1 MFAVGGAASLRRY
14 NHPMSASIPPAR
26 RELTQLSATET
37 NALPEDLLRAILSY
51 VSRSGVRELT
61 VLPGRLYGLD
71 ASATAVGN
79 GQRSLKSILR
89 PLRSRVI
96 KCPDDIPLLEDAVA
110 AAGTKCDAK
119 RDVVLLTK
127 SVVLQAPIVLRR
139 KNRSKIKLTIVVA
152 FDKQPTHGA
161 DPTVYLSRPRIAEE
175 EEDEE
180 EETWPPRMCIS
191 NLGRVE
197 LPQARAR
204 ELEYLVPDD
213 CVGDMVCWFDSPPDT
228 SAVSPLRITNVR
240 TDGEGNRYVLA

>member
-1 MFAVGGAASLRRY
+1 
-14 NHPMSASIPPAR
+14 MSASIPPAR

-37 NALPEDLLRAILSY
+37 NALPD
-51 VSRSGVRELT
+51 
-61 VLPGRLYGLD
+61 
-71 ASATAVGN
+71 
-79 GQRSLKSILR
+79 
-89 PLRSRVI
+89 
-96 KCPDDIPLLEDAVA
+96 
-110 AAGTKCDAK
+110 
-119 RDVVLLTK
+119 
-127 SVVLQAPIVLRR
+127 
-139 KNRSKIKLTIVVA
+139 
-152 FDKQPTHGA
+152 THGA

-213 CVGDMVCWFDSPPDT
+213 CVGDMVCRFDSPPDT

>member
-1 MFAVGGAASLRRY
+1 MGLPQRLLPLCGAALKLIRLLVCYRTLASYVCSNLVGGAASLRRY

-96 KCPDDIPLLEDAVA
+96 
-110 AAGTKCDAK
+110 
-119 RDVVLLTK
+119 
-127 SVVLQAPIVLRR
+127 RR
-139 KNRSKIKLTIVVA
+139 T
-152 FDKQPTHGA
+152 
-161 DPTVYLSRPRIAEE
+161 
-175 EEDEE
+175 
-180 EETWPPRMCIS
+180 
-191 NLGRVE
+191 
-197 LPQARAR
+197 RA
-204 ELEYLVPDD
+204 
-213 CVGDMVCWFDSPPDT
+213 
-228 SAVSPLRITNVR
+228 N
-240 TDGEGNRYVLA
+240 

>member
-14 NHPMSASIPPAR
+14 NHPMSASISPAR

-51 VSRSGVRELT
+51 VSRSGARELT
-61 VLPGRLYGLD
+61 VLPGRVYGLD
-71 ASATAVGN
+71 GTATVVGN

-127 SVVLQAPIVLRR
+127 SDDSHA
-139 KNRSKIKLTIVVA
+139 VA
-152 FDKQPTHGA
+152 A
-161 DPTVYLSRPRIAEE
+161 AEE
-175 EEDEE
+175 
-180 EETWPPRMCIS
+180 I
-191 NLGRVE
+191 
-197 LPQARAR
+197 
-204 ELEYLVPDD
+204 LVSLYEQ
-213 CVGDMVCWFDSPPDT
+213 CS
-228 SAVSPLRITNVR
+228 SAERGQR
-240 TDGEGNRYVLA
+240 TLLHCRSL